1 MDQMVEFWQLAL
13 KNLEVAGIGF
23 AIFAM
28 AYVSNMSFSLYYNIK
43 INHEMF
49 SKEKLLN
56 SLFKILAF
64 ACGTVFLILATSLI
78 VPWASDN
85 GLAIPVEYSEVIST
99 IATLGVCLSGALKYI
114 LEAFNKMKKILT
126 VTNEAQT
133 VASSRKE
140 ETGNGA

>member
-1 MDQMVEFWQLAL
+1 MVEFWQLAL

-43 INHEMF
+43 INHEVF

-85 GLAIPVEYSEVIST
+85 GLAIPAEYSEVIST

-133 VASSRKE
+133 VASSSKE
-140 ETGNGA
+140 SNNGT